1 VRLVY
6 RLNILVFSAAM
17 RINKVKVAGFKS
29 FVDPT
34 SLEFRR
40 NLSGIVG
47 PNGCGKSNIIDAI
60 QWVMGESSAKHLRG
74 DSMADVIFNGSG
86 TRKPV
91 SLASVELIF
100 DNSDAKIGGQYA
112 SYGEISVKRQVGRD
126 GQSTYFLN
134 GARCRRRDITGL
146 FLGTGIGARSYSI
159 IEQGMISR
167 VIEAKPEDLRAF
179 LEEAAGISKYKE
191 RRRETE
197 NRIRNTQENLA
208 RLTDIVTELD
218 KQLQHL
224 QRQARSAE
232 RYQELKVEERAT
244 QSQLYALRWRSL
256 NVQLETHK
264 KDIEQRTNA
273 VEATTAALR
282 AAEAEIAKQR
292 DAQIA
297 ATDHF
302 NEVQSRFYGV
312 GAEVARLEQQ
322 IQHAQE
328 RRQAMER
335 ELGSTENGMQE
346 ARRHIAEDEQRLAS
360 LLQELSGLEPRQ
372 TQHAQQEQ
380 EADRRVVDA
389 ELRLNEWQS
398 RWDAF
403 NQRMADAQRQE
414 HVEQTRREHL
424 EDAIEVGQQRLESL
438 RRERDGLV
446 PENLRSALAE
456 LEQRL
461 SGSQDGHESLQAEHE
476 QVRSAIAQI
485 RGEIERLSSEL
496 DERRQQRQQLLGRM
510 ASLEALQQS
519 SLGTDR
525 QGLAQWLRRSDLA
538 DAPRLSEVITVE
550 TGWERAVET
559 AALLPLQ
566 SLCVSSLDRL
576 FEQLSDLHEGNA
588 AALATS
594 QRAGGG
600 IPRNTALGLLPLSEK
615 VRAPWPIVDLFDG
628 VYAAETL
635 ETARRAIPELRQGES
650 VITRDGTWLGTG
662 WVKVNRDTSTSDG
675 ILQRTQELKALRAES
690 ARIEAEIAAL
700 NGHLEH
706 SRQQLTD
713 LESREG
719 ALRTQLAGKQEAMAQ
734 LRSEVAAGQTRLEQ
748 TMQRLAQLF
757 GELQDLEDQ
766 IGEECAELQTSTER
780 LNSVGSQRDALEGER
795 ALLSEERERLRTDVS
810 VARQQWQS
818 IRDTGHA
825 LTAKIGAIQSERAAL
840 EQSLSRNRGQV
851 ERLQRHLSGLQQQL
865 QGFGEPYARLQS
877 ERETALGQRLEVEGE
892 LNRTREVLQ
901 QADAQL
907 RALEQQRH
915 TIETEVDQRREEL
928 ERARL
933 DARGLEIRL
942 EGIVEQLAA
951 AEAVAEQVIE
961 TLPAEASEQAWEE
974 RQAEIGRKIQR
985 LGPINLAAIDEFS
998 TLSQRKSYLDSQ
1010 LADLNEALAT
1020 LEEAMRKI
1028 DRETRTRFKETF
1040 DKVNSGFQTL
1050 FPALFGGGHA
1060 VLELTGDDLLETGVT
1075 VIARPPGKR
1084 NSTIHLL
1091 SGGEKALTAVALVF
1105 AIFELNPAPFCLLDE
1120 VDAPL
1125 DDANV
1130 VRLCDMLKER
1140 ARDIQFIF
1148 ITHNKITME
1157 IADQLVGV
1165 TMQEAG
1171 VSRLVS
1177 VNMDEAVRLAAT
1189 G

>member
-1 VRLVY
+1 
-6 RLNILVFSAAM
+6 
-17 RINKVKVAGFKS
+17 
-29 FVDPT
+29 
-34 SLEFRR
+34 
-40 NLSGIVG
+40 LS
-47 PNGCGKSNIIDAI
+47 
-60 QWVMGESSAKHLRG
+60 SS
-74 DSMADVIFNGSG
+74 
-86 TRKPV
+86 
-91 SLASVELIF
+91 
-100 DNSDAKIGGQYA
+100 
-112 SYGEISVKRQVGRD
+112 
-126 GQSTYFLN
+126 
-134 GARCRRRDITGL
+134 
-146 FLGTGIGARSYSI
+146 
-159 IEQGMISR
+159 QG
-167 VIEAKPEDLRAF
+167 
-179 LEEAAGISKYKE
+179 
-191 RRRETE
+191 
-197 NRIRNTQENLA
+197 
-208 RLTDIVTELD
+208 
-218 KQLQHL
+218 
-224 QRQARSAE
+224 
-232 RYQELKVEERAT
+232 
-244 QSQLYALRWRSL
+244 
-256 NVQLETHK
+256 
-264 KDIEQRTNA
+264 
-273 VEATTAALR
+273 
-282 AAEAEIAKQR
+282 
-292 DAQIA
+292 
-297 ATDHF
+297 
-302 NEVQSRFYGV
+302 
-312 GAEVARLEQQ
+312 
-322 IQHAQE
+322 
-328 RRQAMER
+328 
-335 ELGSTENGMQE
+335 
-346 ARRHIAEDEQRLAS
+346 
-360 LLQELSGLEPRQ
+360 
-372 TQHAQQEQ
+372 
-380 EADRRVVDA
+380 
-389 ELRLNEWQS
+389 
-398 RWDAF
+398 
-403 NQRMADAQRQE
+403 
-414 HVEQTRREHL
+414 
-424 EDAIEVGQQRLESL
+424 
-438 RRERDGLV
+438 
-446 PENLRSALAE
+446 
-456 LEQRL
+456 
-461 SGSQDGHESLQAEHE
+461 GHEALQAEHE
-476 QVRSAIAQI
+476 QVRSSITQI

-525 QGLAQWLRRSDLA
+525 QGLAQWLRSADLA

-550 TGWERAVET
+550 AGWERAVET

-566 SLCVSSLDRL
+566 SLCVTSLDRL

-600 IPRNTALGLLPLSEK
+600 IPRNAASGLQPLAEK
-615 VRAPWPIVDLFDG
+615 VRAPWPIMDLFDG

-635 ETARRAIPELRQGES
+635 EMARRAIPALRQGES

-662 WVKVNRDTSTSDG
+662 WVKVNRDTSASVG
-675 ILQRTQELKALRAES
+675 LLQRTQELKTLRAES
-690 ARIEAEIAAL
+690 TRIEAEIAAL
-700 NGHLEH
+700 NGHLED

-713 LESREG
+713 LESRES
-719 ALRTQLAGKQEAMAQ
+719 ALRTQLAGKQEAMAL

-757 GELQDLEDQ
+757 GELQELEDQ
-766 IGEECAELQTSTER
+766 IGEESAELQTSTER

-795 ALLSEERERLRTDVS
+795 ALLSEERERLRNDVS

-825 LTAKIGAIQSERAAL
+825 LTAKISAIQSERAAL
-840 EQSLSRNRGQV
+840 EQSLGRNRGQV
-851 ERLQRHLSGLQQQL
+851 ERLQQHLSGLQQQL
-865 QGFGEPYARLQS
+865 QGFGEPYARLHS
-877 ERETALGQRLEVEGE
+877 ERETALSQRLEVEGE
-892 LNRTREVLQ
+892 LNSTREALQ

-915 TIETEVDQRREEL
+915 AIETEVDQRREEL

-951 AEAVAEQVIE
+951 AEAVAERVIE

-974 RQAEIGRKIQR
+974 RLAEIGRKIQR
-985 LGPINLAAIDEFS
+985 LGLINLAAIDEFS